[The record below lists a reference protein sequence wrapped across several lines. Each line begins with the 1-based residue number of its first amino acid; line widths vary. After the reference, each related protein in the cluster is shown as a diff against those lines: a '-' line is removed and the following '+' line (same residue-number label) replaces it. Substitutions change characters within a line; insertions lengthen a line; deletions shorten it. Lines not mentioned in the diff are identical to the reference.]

1 MNDPVKIIWK
11 YKNNNR
17 RIQYNTYIFIGNLI
31 PRAVQDILNKITDLK
46 FYDTLMKL
54 HKDEHKKMEDFYG
67 EEWYLKFFNV
77 YHINSSIVMIKDSP
91 TQKNE
96 LIDKFGE
103 AWYAKHIS
111 SRQLV
116 EKKLIYS
123 YESLIK
129 DDRHRK
135 TTKKGRSMAL
145 AEDDGDADFTLSK
158 KIDVNKLYS
167 KSGQSREE
175 IKNFE
180 TDDNTDNTNKVADK
194 KQESGKTKLIP
205 SYKHSLSERNNSNK
219 YDQIDINKLY
229 SKSMQ
234 ESVRSK
240 NNTLT
245 KDLETDTESEIELD
259 SLSTTDDF
267 NGVEIGGVEIGSA
280 QFGGKSNFDNDDL
293 SNEFIYPNNYEF
305 RVGTVGSLNN
315 KINKENEII
324 EPLLQIAGADD
335 DVDDNASVDT
345 ATDSEDDDTADKF
358 NSGMEPNEFMSDEE
372 FDLDEIE
379 KMYKDNDV
387 NPDENLSETTNLI
400 KKALNDDKLFEK
412 KIKHMIEFD
421 QSRDDS
427 MYDENLKDVYK
438 KHYVKL
444 QYIFKD
450 DTIKTIKDKI
460 CCGLRFNAKFDSELY
475 LPPSRQYFWSEY
487 SFDGKINKIM
497 IGQKWMRRNEL
508 LSVDVEPL
516 NNIRVYEE
524 LRGPLKMLRENIR
537 RYNNKIR
544 REDDENDILY
554 DYDQYITNN
563 EMYMIDLYNEL
574 GSGYTADLDTI
585 KNLQDIYL
593 KIYFPKIKSDDI
605 KSIIDMLNGNKKSE
619 LNKSS
624 VIFETINNDLVMEN
638 EISETIEEVKMKE
651 KFQHLFKEN
660 YITQSVIHLNLRFL
674 EGNKLSLFRV
684 FNEFTVNEKYPFVQY
699 QTPDGNIAYKFNEKE
714 IDKYS
719 KEKDNKNVLMK
730 WFENAPYGI
739 SFKVKIKDKT
749 GDKFMAIGLNE
760 NGRIEYKTQWK
771 EEDMATI
778 EDIKSTYTYVR
789 ELIDKINSEKNKI
802 VADMPEDSEF
812 KFAFIN
818 TIQKFVLPNNYII
831 NHNDLSNFSRY
842 FYPYV
847 ALVIEPR
854 KRQAKVQKSNDK
866 SKFGTYLRYKRVSK
880 YENQARIEQRIMYF
894 IRNFEFTEKSLT
906 NEISK
911 QFNITEEKALE
922 EYEKVKQRYPNI
934 KKSRKVLKKL
944 ENIPKY
950 KPQGIGIDIQGKQPE
965 KYKIRISGARDKIQL
980 ERIIKF
986 MNVLIYLYVET
997 YHVKSP
1003 ERQILKKK
1011 LELLK
1016 NIAERRSKVDEI
1028 VNYSKEMKTVKQMT
1042 AVDKRR
1048 IGFKPE
1054 KGQNQWTRSCQNSG
1068 DDKQRRP
1075 QQYNSSTMDELLKK
1089 GYLMNKKTGNYE
1101 KRVVVKERGK
1111 KNEYTIKTVK
1121 LSEFDEEGNLTGNEI
1136 HYACDPEENGDH
1148 FYVGFLTRSTNP
1160 FGHCM
1165 PCCFKKDPMVS
1176 KNKEKQEFFKK
1187 CLGQVSMTESKDN
1200 QKVLGDRLYI
1210 LQDTNKIQE
1219 GRFGFL
1225 PKYLDVYFNYSL
1237 NKQKKIKH
1245 HYLVKTET
1253 GYFFK
1258 YGSKQDDNQF
1268 MNAISAIFDV
1278 TIQEVKNR
1286 MISFLEKDKN
1296 DQVFTSLN
1304 NGDIKTYFKTRDAY
1318 IQFIKNNDVLDFEIC
1333 NDLLSIPGVMSKIGL
1348 NMVIFQKNIKIIKK
1362 TFEKEKIREDF
1373 ILQCQNTEDV
1383 IGLKNPNKHCI
1394 FMVKENKH
1402 YYPVVMVLKDS
1413 EATKTMDVIK
1423 TFLYEARPDNIVNH
1437 LSDFYEKN
1445 CTVSF
1450 MDSVVY
1456 KNSSLS
1462 ARLMEKLLN
1471 SLKDKN
1477 YHVKYQ
1483 FIDVRNKCKYLIT
1496 VGNILIPVRPS
1507 GSIYDVQI
1515 IKSIEKYITDFDRTM
1530 QALEQI
1536 YDASDKKIPIK
1547 PIGVYYDDETQ
1558 LKDSVIVNAIMT
1570 KTHDLVPITSTN
1582 VKISKLQNQ
1591 KLVYEKK
1598 PFYDKVDAEILKGR
1612 SNFIIDNRINS
1623 VNFNKYENE
1632 SYELFRLEFSNYV
1645 NSEENAPI
1653 KNKLEHIMV
1662 DENLTKKEKVDK
1674 IKLLIYGLFDKDL
1687 KSQYKEI
1694 ISHSTSKYNE
1704 VDDDIE
1710 FVKEKEEPDDD
1721 NQTGGKHDKL
1731 ITLVSKLPPLAN
1743 YQISNDRILCNTNES
1758 KDKCNANPHCHWTHT
1773 GCYMALIE
1781 EMAIYFVNKISEE
1794 LAQNDLKAIEI
1805 MQVEG
1810 YFVSDI
1816 VDYTRFT
1823 ERDGQ
1828 RIIRS
1833 TSNTIKKVLNDTF
1846 GKDTSQVKIGRRK
1859 TVKGEINYMQLNL
1872 DNPMVDLRT
1881 FYIQKV
1887 IEENLSMFRAYVN
1900 GFYWLKNKYNDVD
1913 RRNLGYYSLLQTEL
1927 ANYFRSLVIEWLN
1940 DTTNSENV
1948 LKELSDY
1955 LEIKKSSKEPVREFI
1970 HKLAK
1975 DVIVMTNCVVELF
1988 VLSKVNKIPIVVYND
2003 QNEPVYIF
2011 DKGIIFDGNKTKK
2024 IPEKAMAYV
2033 KTENK
2038 NAINIK
2044 LSYMGKNIIP
2054 EKAEIMYFK

>member
-1 MNDPVKIIWK
+1 MNDPIKIIWK

-17 RIQYNTYIFIGNLI
+17 RIQYNTYIFIGNLL
-31 PRAVQDILNKITDLK
+31 PRGIQEILNKITDLK
-46 FYDTLMKL
+46 FYDTMIKL

-67 EEWYLKFFNV
+67 NEWYLKFFNI
-77 YHINSSIVMIKDSP
+77 YHINSSIVLIKDSP

-96 LIDKFGE
+96 LIDKFGKE
-103 AWYAKHIS
+103 WYNKHIN
-111 SRQLV
+111 SRELI

-129 DDRHRK
+129 DDRNRK
-135 TTKKGRSMAL
+135 TTKKGRTMAL
-145 AEDDGDADFTLSK
+145 NDDDGESDFTLSK
-158 KIDVNKLYS
+158 KTDVNKLYS
-167 KSGQSREE
+167 KTNQSRDQSRNKESE
-175 IKNFE
+175 GSMFE
-180 TDDNTDNTNKVADK
+180 YDSIDIDK
-194 KQESGKTKLIP
+194 MYAQSMQPLAKSTKLT
-205 SYKHSLSERNNSNK
+205 KSNELV
-219 YDQIDINKLY
+219 DMID
-229 SKSMQ
+229 S
-234 ESVRSK
+234 
-240 NNTLT
+240 
-245 KDLETDTESEIELD
+245 TESLGSTELND
-259 SLSTTDDF
+259 SDSSDF
-267 NGVEIGGVEIGSA
+267 GNVNMYGGSNMYDGSL
-280 QFGGKSNFDNDDL
+280 DNKI
-293 SNEFIYPNNYEF
+293 NENDSHYNKDGLFENYEF
-305 RVGTVGSLNN
+305 RIGTVKSLNE
-315 KINKENEII
+315 KLSKENEINQLIYDQPYSNQNGGEI
-324 EPLLQIAGADD
+324 EDEEEYSQSDD
-335 DVDDNASVDT
+335 
-345 ATDSEDDDTADKF
+345 E
-358 NSGMEPNEFMSDEE
+358 ESDEKIE
-372 FDLDEIE
+372 ESDDEPSDFLSDDEIDLDEIE
-379 KMYKDNDV
+379 KMYKETDV
-387 NPDENLSETTNLI
+387 NPDEHLAETTNLI

-412 KIKHMIEFD
+412 KIKHMMEFD
-421 QSRDDS
+421 RSRDDS

-438 KHYVKL
+438 KNYVKL

-460 CCGLRFNAKFDSELY
+460 CCGLRMNSKFDQDLY
-475 LPPSRQYFWSEY
+475 LTPSRQYFWSEY
-487 SFDGKINKIM
+487 SFDGKINKVM

-508 LSVDVEPL
+508 LTIDVEPL

-537 RYNNKIR
+537 RSNNKIR
-544 REDDENDILY
+544 REDDEHDIVY

-563 EMYMIDLYNEL
+563 EIYMIDLYNEL
-574 GSGYTADLDTI
+574 GSGYSADIDTI
-585 KNLQDIYL
+585 KNLQEVYL

-605 KSIIDMLNGNKKSE
+605 KSIIDLLNGNKKSE

-624 VIFETINNDLVMEN
+624 IVFETINNDLIMEN
-638 EISETIEEVKMKE
+638 EISETIEQVKMKE
-651 KFQHLFKEN
+651 KYQYLFKEN
-660 YITQSVIHLNLRFL
+660 YITQSVIHLNLRLL
-674 EGNKLSLFRV
+674 EGTKLSLFRI

-719 KEKDNKNVLMK
+719 KDKENKNVLMK

-749 GDKFMAIGLNE
+749 GDKFTAIGLNE

-778 EDIKSTYTYVR
+778 DDIKNTYSYIK
-789 ELIDKINSEKNKI
+789 ELIEKINSEKNKVVI
-802 VADMPEDSEF
+802 DTPDDSEF

-818 TIQKFVLPNNYII
+818 TIQKFILPNNYFI

-854 KRQAKVQKSNDK
+854 KRQAKLPKASDK

-894 IRNFEFTEKSLT
+894 IRNFEFTEKSLA

-965 KYKIRISGARDKIQL
+965 KYKIRISGARDRIQL
-980 ERIIKF
+980 ERIIRF

-997 YHVKSP
+997 YHIKSP

-1048 IGFKPE
+1048 IGFKPD

-1075 QQYNSSTMDELLKK
+1075 QQYNSSNMDELLKK
-1089 GYLMNKKTGNYE
+1089 GYLFNKKTGNYE
-1101 KRVVVKERGK
+1101 KRVVVKEKGK
-1111 KNEYTIKTVK
+1111 KAEYTIKTVK

-1136 HYACDPEENGDH
+1136 HYACDPAENGDH

-1165 PCCFKKDPMVS
+1165 PCCFKKDPTIS
-1176 KNKEKQEFFKK
+1176 KNKEKQEFYKK
-1187 CLGQVSMTESKDN
+1187 CLGQVSMLESKDN
-1200 QKVLGDRLYI
+1200 QKVVGDRLYI

-1225 PKYLDVYFNYSL
+1225 PAYLDIYFNYSL

-1258 YGSKQDDNQF
+1258 YGSKQDENQF
-1268 MNAISAIFDV
+1268 MNAISSIYD
-1278 TIQEVKNR
+1278 ISLNEIKNK
-1286 MISFLEKDKN
+1286 IIDFLEKDKN

-1304 NGDIKTYFKTRDAY
+1304 NGDIKTFFKTRDEY
-1318 IQFIKNNDVLDFEIC
+1318 IKFIKNNDNLDFEII
-1333 NDLLSIPGVMSKIGL
+1333 NDILSIPGVITKSGTNI
-1348 NMVIFQKNIKIIKK
+1348 VIFQKNIKIIKK

-1373 ILQCQNTEDV
+1373 ILTCQSSED
-1383 IGLKNPNKHCI
+1383 IYGLKHPTKQCI
-1394 FMVKENKH
+1394 FMIKENKN
-1402 YYPVVMVLKDS
+1402 YYPIVMVFKDNELTKS
-1413 EATKTMDVIK
+1413 MDVTKTFNFEDK
-1423 TFLYEARPDNIVNH
+1423 KENIVNH
-1437 LSDFYEKN
+1437 VSDFYEKN
-1445 CTVSF
+1445 CTTSF
-1450 MDSVVY
+1450 MDSIIY

-1462 ARLMEKLLN
+1462 ARIMENLLN
-1471 SLKDKN
+1471 SIKDKN
-1477 YHVKYQ
+1477 YNVKSQY
-1483 FIDVRNKCKYLIT
+1483 IDVRNKCKYLIINA
-1496 VGNILIPVRPS
+1496 GFLIPVRPS
-1507 GSIYDVQI
+1507 GSIHNVQI
-1515 IKSIEKYITDFDRTM
+1515 IKSIDKYIMEYDQTINV
-1530 QALEQI
+1530 LEKI
-1536 YDASDKKIPIK
+1536 YELTNKKIPIK
-1547 PIGVYYDDETQ
+1547 PVGVFYDDEKVQ
-1558 LKDSVIVNAIMT
+1558 KDTLRVNAIMT
-1570 KTHDLVPITSTN
+1570 KTHDIVPVIPTN
-1582 VKISKLQNQ
+1582 VKIKKLDDN
-1591 KLVYEKK
+1591 KMVYEKR

-1612 SNFIIDNRINS
+1612 SNYVIDSRIES
-1623 VNFNKYENE
+1623 VNFDKYQNE
-1632 SYELFRLEFSNYV
+1632 SYELFRLEFSNYI
-1645 NSEENAPI
+1645 NKEENSQI

-1662 DENLTKKEKVDK
+1662 DENLAKKDKVNK
-1674 IKLLIYGLFDKDL
+1674 IRLLIYKLFDKDL
-1687 KSQYKEI
+1687 YGQYKSI
-1694 ISHSTSKYNE
+1694 ISDSKNMI
-1704 VDDDIE
+1704 DFADDID
-1710 FVKEKEEPDDD
+1710 FKDIDQK
-1721 NQTGGKHDKL
+1721 GGKHEKL
-1731 ITLVSKLPPLAN
+1731 ITIISKLPNILN
-1743 YQISNDRILCNTNES
+1743 YQINNDRILCNTNNS
-1758 KDKCNANPHCHWTHT
+1758 KDKCNVNPHCHWTHS
-1773 GCYMALIE
+1773 GCHMALIE
-1781 EMAIYFVNKISEE
+1781 EMAVFFVNKISEE

-1823 ERDGQ
+1823 EKDGQ
-1828 RIIRS
+1828 KIIRS

-1846 GKDTSQVKIGRRK
+1846 GKENTQVKIGRRK
-1859 TVKGEINYMQLNL
+1859 IAKSEINYLQLNS
-1872 DNPMVDLRT
+1872 DNPMLDMRT
-1881 FYIQKV
+1881 YYLQKV
-1887 IEENLSMFRAYVN
+1887 MENNLSMLRAFVN
-1900 GFYWLKNKYNDVD
+1900 GYYWLQNKYNDTN

-1927 ANYFRSLVIEWLN
+1927 TNYFRSLIIDWLN
-1940 DTTNSENV
+1940 DSTNAKTTIKDV
-1948 LKELSDY
+1948 SDY
-1955 LEIKKSSKEPVREFI
+1955 LEIKKKSNDPVQDFI
-1970 HKLAK
+1970 IKLAK
-1975 DVIVMTNCVVELF
+1975 DVSIMTNCVVELY
-1988 VLSKVNKIPIVVYND
+1988 VLSKINRVPIVVYND
-2003 QNEPVYIF
+2003 QIEPIYIF
-2011 DKGIIFDGNKTKK
+2011 DKGFVFDHNKTKK
-2024 IPEKAMAYV
+2024 IPENASKYI

-2038 NAINIK
+2038 NSINIK
-2044 LSYMGKNIIP
+2044 LTFMGNSLIP
-2054 EKAEIMYFK
+2054 EKAEVIYFK

>member
-17 RIQYNTYIFIGNLI
+17 RIQYNTYIFIGNLV
-31 PRAVQDILNKITDLK
+31 PRGLQEILNKIADLK
-46 FYDTLMKL
+46 FYDTMIKL
-54 HKDEHKKMEDFYG
+54 HKDEHKKLEDFYG
-67 EEWYLKFFNV
+67 SEWYLKFFNI
-77 YHINSSIVMIKDSP
+77 YHINSSIMIIKDSP

-96 LIDKFGE
+96 LIDKFGN
-103 AWYAKHIS
+103 AWYDKHIN
-111 SRQLV
+111 SRQLI

-129 DDRHRK
+129 DDRNRK

-145 AEDDGDADFTLSK
+145 NDDDGESDFTLTK
-158 KIDVNKLYS
+158 KIDVSKLYS
-167 KSGQSREE
+167 KNNQSREE
-175 IKNFE
+175 IINLDIENKENKE
-180 TDDNTDNTNKVADK
+180 NKQTNGV
-194 KQESGKTKLIP
+194 I
-205 SYKHSLSERNNSNK
+205 KHDE
-219 YDQIDINKLY
+219 IDINKLY
-229 SKSMQ
+229 SKSFKKSSKKNKKTVNSSDSFSDYSYDSDVDSDVDSVLEFDKSLIDVNDQMGGSMN
-234 ESVRSK
+234 ESEYPNSYEFKIGSIESLDKYHKKVKSELDDSFK
-240 NNTLT
+240 ENLQLGG
-245 KDLETDTESEIELD
+245 KKEDDESEEIVDDIGMDEESEI
-259 SLSTTDDF
+259 
-267 NGVEIGGVEIGSA
+267 
-280 QFGGKSNFDNDDL
+280 
-293 SNEFIYPNNYEF
+293 
-305 RVGTVGSLNN
+305 
-315 KINKENEII
+315 
-324 EPLLQIAGADD
+324 
-335 DVDDNASVDT
+335 
-345 ATDSEDDDTADKF
+345 DKF
-358 NSGMEPNEFMSDEE
+358 NTIGLDPDELMSDEE

-379 KMYKDNDV
+379 KMYKETDV

-412 KIKHMIEFD
+412 KLKNMVEFD
-421 QSRDDS
+421 QSRDES

-450 DTIKTIKDKI
+450 DTVKTVKDKI
-460 CCGLRFNAKFDSELY
+460 CCGLRTNQKFDSELY
-475 LPPSRQYFWSEY
+475 LAPSRQYFWSEY
-487 SFDGKINKIM
+487 SFDGKINKVM

-544 REDDENDILY
+544 REDDEHDILY
-554 DYDQYITNN
+554 DYEQYITNN
-563 EMYMIDLYNEL
+563 EIYMIDLYNEL
-574 GSGYTADLDTI
+574 GMSYNADIDTL

-605 KSIIDMLNGNKKSE
+605 KTIIELLNGNKKSE
-619 LNKSS
+619 INKSS

-638 EISETIEEVKMKE
+638 EISETIEEVKMKD
-651 KFQHLFKEN
+651 KYQHLFKEN
-660 YITQSVIHLNLRFL
+660 YITQSVIHLNLRL
-674 EGNKLSLFRV
+674 KEGTKLSLFRV

-714 IDKYS
+714 IEKYS

-778 EDIKSTYTYVR
+778 DDIKTTYSYVKD
-789 ELIDKINSEKNKI
+789 LITKINEEKNK
-802 VADMPEDSEF
+802 VLVDMPDDIEF

-818 TIQKFVLPNNYII
+818 TIQKFVLPNNYIV

-854 KRQAKVQKSNDK
+854 KRQAKLPKSNDK

-880 YENQARIEQRIMYF
+880 YENQTRIEQRIMYF
-894 IRNFEFTEKSLT
+894 IRNFEFTEKALA

-965 KYKIRISGARDKIQL
+965 KYKIRISGARDKVQL
-980 ERIIKF
+980 ERIIRF

-1011 LELLK
+1011 LEMLK

-1042 AVDKRR
+1042 SVDKRR

-1075 QQYNSSTMDELLKK
+1075 QQYNSINMDELLKK
-1089 GYLMNKKTGNYE
+1089 GYLFNKKTGNYE
-1101 KRVVVKERGK
+1101 KRVVVKEKGK
-1111 KNEYTIKTVK
+1111 KVEYTIKTVK

-1187 CLGQVSMTESKDN
+1187 CLGQVSMTENKDN
-1200 QKVLGDRLYI
+1200 QKVVGDRLYI

-1225 PKYLDVYFNYSL
+1225 PKYLDLYFNYSL

-1268 MNAISAIFDV
+1268 MNAISAIFDLSV
-1278 TIQEVKNR
+1278 QEIKNK
-1286 MISFLEKDKN
+1286 IITFLEKDKN
-1296 DQVFTSLN
+1296 DQIFTSLN
-1304 NGDIKTYFKTRDAY
+1304 NGDIKTYFKTRDQY
-1318 IQFIKNNDVLDFEIC
+1318 IDFIKNNENLDFEIS
-1333 NDLLSIPGVMSKIGL
+1333 NDILSVPGVISKNGI
-1348 NMVIFQKNIKIIKK
+1348 NMVIFHKKIKIIKK

-1373 ILQCQNTEDV
+1373 VLQCQNSEDV
-1383 IGLKNPNKHCI
+1383 DGLKNPNKSCI
-1394 FMVKENKH
+1394 FIVKENRH
-1402 YYPVVMVLKDS
+1402 YYPIVMVLKDS
-1413 EATKTMDVIK
+1413 EATKSMDVIK
-1423 TFLYEARPDNIVNH
+1423 VFNYDSQQNNIVNH
-1437 LSDFYEKN
+1437 INDFYEKN
-1445 CTVSF
+1445 CANSF
-1450 MDSVVY
+1450 MDGVVY

-1471 SLKDKN
+1471 SIKDKDF
-1477 YHVKYQ
+1477 HVKYQ
-1483 FIDVRNKCKYLIT
+1483 FIDIRNKCKYLIT
-1496 VGNILIPVRPS
+1496 NSNIIIPVRPS
-1507 GSIYDVQI
+1507 GSIHDVQI
-1515 IKSIEKYITDFDRTM
+1515 IKSVDKYISDYDKTLNV
-1530 QALEQI
+1530 LEKI
-1536 YDASDKKIPIK
+1536 YSLTDKKIPIK
-1547 PIGVYYDDETQ
+1547 PIGVYYDEETQ
-1558 LKDSVIVNAIMT
+1558 LKDSVKVNAIMT
-1570 KTHDLVPITSTN
+1570 KTHDLVPVIPTN
-1582 VKISKLQNQ
+1582 VKISKLQEN
-1591 KLVYEKK
+1591 KMVYEKK
-1598 PFYDKVDAEILKGR
+1598 PFFDKVDAEILKGR
-1612 SNFIIDNRINS
+1612 SNFIIDERINQ
-1623 VNFNKYENE
+1623 VNLDKYENE
-1632 SYELFRLEFSNYV
+1632 SYELFRLEFSNYINKPE
-1645 NSEENAPI
+1645 NSPV

-1662 DENLTKKEKVDK
+1662 DENLNKRQKVDK
-1674 IKLLIYGLFDKDL
+1674 IKLLIYKLFDKDL
-1687 KSQYKEI
+1687 HSLYKEI
-1694 ISHSTSKYNE
+1694 VLSSNNKISRIDI
-1704 VDDDIE
+1704 DDLDIFDTNAKDIE
-1710 FVKEKEEPDDD
+1710 SDPQF
-1721 NQTGGKHDKL
+1721 GGKYEKL
-1731 ITLVSKLPPLAN
+1731 ITIVSKIPNLNN
-1743 YQISNDRILCNTNES
+1743 YQINNDRIMCNVNET
-1758 KDKCNANPHCHWTHT
+1758 KDKCNLNPHCHWTHA
-1773 GCYMALIE
+1773 GCHMALIE
-1781 EMAIYFVNKISEE
+1781 EMAIFFVNKIAEE
-1794 LAQNDLKAIEI
+1794 LALNDLKAIEI

-1823 ERDGQ
+1823 EREGQ
-1828 RIIRS
+1828 KIIRS
-1833 TSNTIKKVLNDTF
+1833 TSNSIKKVLNDTF
-1846 GKDTSQVKIGRRK
+1846 GKDTTQVKIGRRK
-1859 TVKGEINYMQLNL
+1859 VNKSEVNYLQLNT
-1872 DNPMVDLRT
+1872 DNPMIDLRN
-1881 FYIQKV
+1881 FYLQKV
-1887 IEENLSMFRAYVN
+1887 IDNNLSLFRAYVN
-1900 GFYWLKNKYNDVD
+1900 GYYWIKNKYNDVD
-1913 RRNLGYYSLLQTEL
+1913 RRNLGYYSQLQTEL
-1927 ANYFRSLVIEWLN
+1927 ANYFRSLVIDWLN
-1940 DTTNSENV
+1940 DKTNSNNII
-1948 LKELSDY
+1948 KELPEY
-1955 LEIKKSSKEPVREFI
+1955 FEIKKLSKDPVGEFI
-1970 HKLAK
+1970 IKLSK
-1975 DVIVMTNCVVELF
+1975 DVPVMTNCIIELY
-1988 VLSKVNKIPIVVYND
+1988 VLSKVNKIPIVIYND
-2003 QNEPVYIF
+2003 QNEPIYIF
-2011 DKGIIFDGNKTKK
+2011 DKGIVYDNNKSKK
-2024 IPEKAMAYV
+2024 IPDKYSEYI
-2033 KTENK
+2033 K
-2038 NAINIK
+2038 NESKNCINIK
-2044 LSYMGKNIIP
+2044 LSYMGNTLIP